1 MNEAKHTPGLY
12 RPSHLADA
20 YADLLRECDA
30 HKHDAAVL
38 RGADR
43 KLRNSRD
50 NAIRLCGRWMF
61 IAFAEALA
69 IIGLLAWLVL
79 R

>member
-1 MNEAKHTPGLY
+1 MNEATPGLY

-43 KLRNSRD
+43 ELRDSLRDSR
-50 NAIRLCGRWMF
+50 RLCGWMF
-61 IAFAEALA
+61 IAAGGEALA

-79 R
+79 RSK